1 VWLFEP
7 DRPALVLG
15 SGQRS
20 SPPPATGG
28 VHPAV
33 LDEALA
39 AREGVDIVRRRSGGA
54 AVLLEPGGVVWA
66 DVIVPRGHALWDDD
80 VGRATWWV
88 GAWWQ
93 RALATLGVDTEVHRG
108 AMVRN
113 RWSSVICFAGIG
125 PGEVLA
131 GGRKVVGVSQRRTR
145 SMARFQTAALLH
157 WRPPLLAALC
167 GIAPLGRPLE
177 RVLVDGAVGLGD
189 LQRGLDVSSVQ
200 AALLAALP
208 LTD

>member
-1 VWLFEP
+1 
-7 DRPALVLG
+7 
-15 SGQRS
+15 
-20 SPPPATGG
+20 
-28 VHPAV
+28 
-33 LDEALA
+33 
-39 AREGVDIVRRRSGGA
+39 
-54 AVLLEPGGVVWA
+54 
-66 DVIVPRGHALWDDD
+66 
-80 VGRATWWV
+80 V

-93 RALATLGVDTEVHRG
+93 RALAALGVDTEVHRG

-157 WRPPLLAALC
+157 WRPALLAALC

-177 RVLVDGAVGLGD
+177 PALVDGALGLGD
-189 LQRGLDVSSVQ
+189 LEPHLELSSVQ

-208 LTD
+208 